1 MIKFRLYY
9 DKDKETLWLNEMADR
24 GYAMTGFFAGFYTFK
39 KCEPGEYRYQIDFS
53 EKLFGISKNYKDF
66 MKEMHIEIVEKW
78 FFWIILR
85 KKATDGEF
93 QLYTDVDSSISHYK
107 KIRMMFK
114 IGVIIEIICFIM
126 ECMAAATS
134 NKSWP
139 AFFAFI
145 IAIIIVFMLRAVV
158 STNKVIAGLKERK
171 GELSNG
177 YANGSSGP
185 SPLLSAGLLLNACVL
200 LIDDGI
206 PHELK
211 LIIQI
216 AAIIF
221 MLIGIYRTRY
231 VFHDN

>member
-9 DKDKETLWLNEMADR
+9 DKDKETLWLNEMADQ
-24 GYAMTGFFAGFYTFK
+24 GYAMTGFFAGFYTFE
-39 KCEPGEYRYQIDFS
+39 KCEPGEYRYQVDFS
-53 EKLFGISKNYKDF
+53 EKPFGISKNYRDF
-66 MKEMHIEIVEKW
+66 MEEMNIEIVEKW

-85 KKATDGEF
+85 KKAADGEF

-114 IGVIIEIICFIM
+114 IAVIIETTCFIM
-126 ECMAAATS
+126 ECMAVAALDRL
-134 NKSWP
+134 WP
-139 AFFAFI
+139 TVFAFI
-145 IAIIIVFMLRAVV
+145 LAIIIISMLRTVT
-158 STNKVIAGLKERK
+158 SINKVIAGLKERK
-171 GELSNG
+171 GELSGNC
-177 YANGSSGP
+177 ADGSSGP
-185 SPLLSAGLLLNACVL
+185 SPLLSAGLLLNVCVL

-211 LIIQI
+211 ITIQI

-231 VFHDN
+231 VFRDN